1 MALPDPT
8 KRKASFAR
16 KSKPADDAGAEAAPA
31 ERPSAHAGVQF
42 GPTKSAPGSR
52 LKGGK

>member
-1 MALPDPT
+1 MTTADEP
-8 KRKASFAR
+8 KRKASLGR
-16 KSKPADDAGAEAAPA
+16 KPAPPAEAAAA
-31 ERPSAHAGVQF
+31 EPKPSQGATLQF

>member
-1 MALPDPT
+1 MTASADPS
-8 KRKASFAR
+8 KRKATFPR
-16 KSKPADDAGAEAAPA
+16 KPKPETDEAASEPA
-31 ERPSAHAGVQF
+31 PAARVSLQF